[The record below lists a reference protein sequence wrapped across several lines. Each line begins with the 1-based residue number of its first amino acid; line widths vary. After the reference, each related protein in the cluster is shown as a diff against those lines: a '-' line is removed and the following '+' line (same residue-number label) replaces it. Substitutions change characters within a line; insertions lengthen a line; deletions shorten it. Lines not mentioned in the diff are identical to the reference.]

1 MNLVELQEKGVE
13 LYLVEDNAIRYR
25 GPEGVLTA
33 SYVEEI
39 RRHKADLL
47 RQLTREDN
55 LFRLPL
61 GDSIPALLAW
71 ALELSEQDLVLSDPA
86 SYAEAPQ
93 RTVTTGRV
101 SWYAAHYLKT
111 IVLARHHQQHPG
123 LCWGQWTPSWWH
135 EREMEAVSALTA
147 LREAI
152 QGLLRENQQDMQG
165 RGVGLG

>member
-1 MNLVELQEKGVE
+1 MNLDALREKSVEF
-13 LYLVEDNAIRYR
+13 YLVDDETICCR

-55 LFRLPL
+55 LFRLSL
-61 GDSIPALLAW
+61 GEGIPALLAW
-71 ALELSEQDLVLSDPA
+71 ALELSEQDLVLSDQV
-86 SYAEAPQ
+86 SYAEVPRRA
-93 RTVTTGRV
+93 VTTERV

-152 QGLLRENQQDMQG
+152 QGLPRENQQDMQA